1 MLKDGLKQILI
12 TFVEKILDSTF
23 YDRIAQVRVE
33 TLNRRY
39 LAIQEIADYL
49 TGAQINGDY
58 IEFGVFKGNT
68 FAYACNRFSNLFPG
82 MKFVACDSFE
92 GLPDITGIDK
102 TDGYSSNFSKN
113 EFSCD
118 ENVFIRNLKRKG
130 VKMDKVTIIK
140 GWFSETLTEKTGKK
154 IYPSQVAI
162 AWIDCDLYESTVP
175 VLNFLSSRISPG
187 SVIVFDDWRCY
198 RNNPNFGEQLAC
210 SEWLKNNPQIKLS
223 ELFSFG
229 WHGIAFTVISC

>member
-1 MLKDGLKQILI
+1 MLKDGFKQILI
-12 TFVEKILDSTF
+12 TFVEKILDSTLN
-23 YDRIAQVRVE
+23 DKIAQVRVE

-113 EFSCD
+113 
-118 ENVFIRNLKRKG
+118 RR
-130 VKMDKVTIIK
+130 
-140 GWFSETLTEKTGKK
+140 
-154 IYPSQVAI
+154 
-162 AWIDCDLYESTVP
+162 
-175 VLNFLSSRISPG
+175 
-187 SVIVFDDWRCY
+187 
-198 RNNPNFGEQLAC
+198 
-210 SEWLKNNPQIKLS
+210 
-223 ELFSFG
+223 
-229 WHGIAFTVISC
+229 